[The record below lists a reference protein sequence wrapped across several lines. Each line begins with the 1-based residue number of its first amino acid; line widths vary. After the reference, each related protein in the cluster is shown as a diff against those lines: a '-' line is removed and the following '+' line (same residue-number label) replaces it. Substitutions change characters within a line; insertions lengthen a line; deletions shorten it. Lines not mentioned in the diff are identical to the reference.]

1 MASSSEMKRLW
12 RKYIEMYREY
22 RVTKKQRS
30 SQASSESSSRDSKE
44 SMALD
49 EAALII
55 VGLGLDSKQEE
66 EEYIDFMLDDDPR
79 FIDNPHG
86 IGCSRT
92 YEEPYDSGIGS
103 FSTSPASMRPLVHQE
118 IDFNAGDRLL
128 SFPKLG
134 ACKSESIDM
143 VKGKRKG
150 RMPGDSADDRYKFL
164 LDGPAAQTRF
174 SAKRFTL
181 VRQRAWTR

>member
-1 MASSSEMKRLW
+1 MTGSSEVKRLW

-22 RVTKKQRS
+22 RITKKQRS

-44 SMALD
+44 SMVLD
-49 EAALII
+49 EAAIMI

-66 EEYIDFMLDDDPR
+66 EYVDFMLDDDPR

-92 YEEPYDSGIGS
+92 YEEPYDSVNNS
-103 FSTSPASMRPLVHQE
+103 LSTSPASMRPLVHQE
-118 IDFNAGDRLL
+118 IDLNAGDRLL

-150 RMPGDSADDRYKFL
+150 RMPGDSADDRYRFL